1 MVVIALKEEVNTIET
16 ENGYFLIKIGKV
28 LKEKNISKNQLSRDT
43 QTKFD
48 VITHY
53 MNDDIERLN
62 IDLFD
67 RFCDYLDCDFTDLV
81 EYKRK

>member
-1 MVVIALKEEVNTIET
+1 MVVITLKEEINTIET
-16 ENGYFLIKIGKV
+16 ANGYFLIKIGKV

>member
-1 MVVIALKEEVNTIET
+1 MEKEINVIKT
-16 ENGYFLIKIGKV
+16 EHGTFLIKLGKV
-28 LKEKNISKNQLSRDT
+28 LKDKNISKNQLARDT

-53 MNDDIERLN
+53 MIDDIERLN

-67 RFCDYLDCDFTDLV
+67 RFCNYLNCEFSDLV
-81 EYKRK
+81 EYRKKKK

>member
-1 MVVIALKEEVNTIET
+1 MVVITLKEEVNTIET

>member
-1 MVVIALKEEVNTIET
+1 MITLEKDINVVET
-16 ENGYFLIKIGKV
+16 ENGTFLIKLGKV

-43 QTKFD
+43 DTKFD

-53 MNDDIERLN
+53 MIDDIERLN

-67 RFCDYLDCDFTDLV
+67 RFCNYLDCEFTDLV

>member
-1 MVVIALKEEVNTIET
+1 MKEEINTIET

-28 LKEKNISKNQLSRDT
+28 LKEKKISKNQLSRDT

>member
-1 MVVIALKEEVNTIET
+1 MKEEVNTIET

-67 RFCDYLDCDFTDLV
+67 RFCKYLDCEFKDLV

>member
-1 MVVIALKEEVNTIET
+1 MITLKEEVNTIET